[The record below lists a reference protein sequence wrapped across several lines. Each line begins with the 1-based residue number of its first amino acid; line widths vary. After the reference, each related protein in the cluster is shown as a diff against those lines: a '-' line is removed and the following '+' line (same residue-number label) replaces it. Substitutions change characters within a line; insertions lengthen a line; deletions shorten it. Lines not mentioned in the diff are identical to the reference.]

1 MHRVKV
7 RVVEDALDANNTI
20 ARANRDD
27 FDRHDVTVVNLM
39 SAPGAGKTTLLER
52 VLGELGEVRA
62 GVLEGDVQGSYDA
75 DRLASLHVPVT
86 QLNTDPGFGGECHLD
101 ANMVRSAL
109 PALPLGDIDLL
120 VIENVGNLVCPAEFH
135 VGEDARIMVSS
146 VTEGEDKPLK
156 YPLMFRTCELVLINK
171 IDLLPHLEFDM
182 ERFLHHLD
190 AVHPGVPR
198 MLVSARTGEGIDA
211 FRDWLLELPARREVP
226 GWVGT

>member
-1 MHRVKV
+1 M
-7 RVVEDALDANNTI
+7 
-20 ARANRDD
+20 
-27 FDRHDVTVVNLM
+27 
-39 SAPGAGKTTLLER
+39 
-52 VLGELGEVRA
+52 
-62 GVLEGDVQGSYDA
+62 
-75 DRLASLHVPVT
+75 
-86 QLNTDPGFGGECHLD
+86 
-101 ANMVRSAL
+101 

-171 IDLLPHLEFDM
+171 IDLLPHLDFDM